1 MNAMDPTAAVI
12 VTVKQ
17 RDTVTRACVCVCVSG
32 SCYVCVRPALHTCP
46 WGRALGWLC
55 EVSTCLHARYSYK
68 ISSLQL
74 HQMKT
79 YPILC
84 NFSLTT

>member
-1 MNAMDPTAAVI
+1 MDPTAAVI

-46 WGRALGWLC
+46 WGRALG
-55 EVSTCLHARYSYK
+55 
-68 ISSLQL
+68 
-74 HQMKT
+74 
-79 YPILC
+79 
-84 NFSLTT
+84 